1 MTKSAQP
8 SGPSEQHRKT
18 AQSHNNEDKRELSSR
33 ENDCSKTPIATRAA
47 PTGSCTSERKTGMR
61 QWANS
66 QGTNDHK

>member
-47 PTGSCTSERKTGMR
+47 PTGSCTSERKNRDASMGQQPR
-61 QWANS
+61 
-66 QGTNDHK
+66 HERP